1 MISRYHVTRIG
12 ASFLVGCGFSASPE
26 WVIDRTT
33 LEPISYRH
41 FRFSR
46 EPPTPPWI
54 PSVQFKLPQ
63 FRSYFRQ
70 EDQDS
75 HTIPVRVLPA
85 KCKVSGVEPRG
96 FEPLTSAVQRQIYNV
111 VVVRC
116 RSEIPANA
124 SFLLFWYSRLFAVV
138 RVGWCTNWCTHV
150 LYETV
155 SVLSAVS
162 AANACSC

>member
-96 FEPLTSAVQRQIYNV
+96 FEPLTSAVQRQVYRFTRVHYGTGSCIT
-111 VVVRC
+111 
-116 RSEIPANA
+116 EP
-124 SFLLFWYSRLFAVV
+124 FLDGRTQMNLPESA
-138 RVGWCTNWCTHV
+138 CTGV
-150 LYETV
+150 LLV
-155 SVLSAVS
+155 
-162 AANACSC
+162 

>member
-12 ASFLVGCGFSASPE
+12 APFLVGCHCSASPE
-26 WVIDRTT
+26 WMTDRTT
-33 LEPISYRH
+33 LEPFSYRY

-75 HTIPVRVLPA
+75 HTTLPA
-85 KCKVSGVEPRG
+85 FYLQIKLKVSGAEGNSNP
-96 FEPLTSAVQRQIYNV
+96 
-111 VVVRC
+111 
-116 RSEIPANA
+116 
-124 SFLLFWYSRLFAVV
+124 
-138 RVGWCTNWCTHV
+138 
-150 LYETV
+150 
-155 SVLSAVS
+155 
-162 AANACSC
+162 